1 MYMKKKLLLL
11 GFFTTLS
18 SLAYSQALPKPDRV
32 PTASDSV
39 KKVAGAAGLQG
50 TATQKSQPKP
60 YKSVITEKA
69 LTKAGF
75 FKVHKVD
82 DKYYFE
88 LADSVMG
95 REILVVNRI
104 SKAGAE
110 VRAAAGY
117 AGDQIGSSVIQ
128 FEKGPNNRVF
138 LRKISFSTYSP
149 DSTKAMYQAV
159 RRSNIQAIVAAFNVA
174 AYAPNNKGSVID
186 VTDYINGENEI
197 FSFSSAAAKSRIKL
211 GNFIG
216 DRSYI
221 ENVRSFP
228 TNVEVTTVKT
238 YALTPAPAPT
248 LGSPPTPAPGSGP
261 NNLTGSATI
270 EVNTSL
276 VVLPK
281 KPMQPRYFD
290 PRVGYFTVGYTDFD
304 TNPQGIKEIQLV
316 KRWRLEPKP
325 QDVAR
330 YNRGELVEPREPI
343 VFYVDPATPKKW
355 VPYLIA
361 GVNDWQKAFEKAGFK
376 NAIIGKVAPT
386 AKENP
391 NWSLDD
397 ARHSAIVY
405 KPSEISN
412 ASGPS
417 IADPRSGEII
427 ESHIN
432 WYHNVMKLVHD
443 WYMIQASAIDPRA
456 RKMEFSDE
464 LMGDLIRFVSSHEVG
479 HTLGLRHN
487 YGSSSTV
494 PVEKLRNKKWVEAN
508 GHTPS
513 IMDYA
518 RFNYVA
524 QPGDNVTAKGIY
536 PRIGDYDLWAIEWG
550 YKVVPNATSA
560 AEEVGALNKLTTAKL
575 ANRRHW
581 FGTET
586 NPDDPHSQNEDLGDN
601 AMKASEYGI
610 KNLQYI
616 LTKLPDWTREP
627 NEDYKNLETMYGQLT
642 AQYNRYLGHVAK
654 NIGGIYENPKTVEQ
668 AGPVYER
675 TPVETQKEA
684 LAFLDKNLF
693 TTPMWLLDKPVLD
706 DIGGNPLTVVS
717 RSQETI
723 LSRLLSNT
731 TLAKLIEGEALDGD
745 KAYKITSFF
754 ADIDNSIFKEVKLNQ
769 PIDVYRRNLQKIY
782 VEKLLELLK
791 PAPASAASM
800 PATPGGMPASGNAMT
815 ATNAKYGDVMSVAK
829 AELRTINTLVK
840 SSLPSQKDSLSSYH
854 LQDISDRIEE
864 ALRPKG

>member
-1 MYMKKKLLLL
+1 MKKKLLVTGLL
-11 GFFTTLS
+11 AALS
-18 SLAYSQALPKPDRV
+18 GLAYGQARPTPGRV
-32 PTASDSV
+32 PAVVDSV

-50 TATQKSQPKP
+50 NATPKSQPKP
-60 YKSVITEKA
+60 YKTVITDKA

-82 DKYYFE
+82 DKYFFE

-117 AGDQIGSSVIQ
+117 AGDQIGSSVIR

-197 FSFSSAAAKSRIKL
+197 FSFSTATAKSRIRL
-211 GNFIG
+211 GDFVG

-238 YALTPAPAPT
+238 YALTPDPAAAPAGP
-248 LGSPPTPAPGSGP
+248 GTPAAGSGSK
-261 NNLTGSATI
+261 NLTGSATI

-276 VVLPK
+276 VVLPR

-330 YNRGELVEPREPI
+330 YNRGELVEPRDPI
-343 VFYVDPATPKKW
+343 VFYIDPATPKKW

-361 GVNDWQKAFEKAGFK
+361 GVNDWQKAFEQAGFK

-386 AKENP
+386 AKEDP

-405 KPSEISN
+405 KPSEIAN

-417 IADPRSGEII
+417 ISDPRSGEIM
-427 ESHIN
+427 ESHVN

-443 WYMIQASAIDPRA
+443 WYMIQASAVDPRA

-479 HTLGLRHN
+479 HTIGLRHN
-487 YGSSSTV
+487 YGASSTV
-494 PVEKLRNKKWVEAN
+494 PVENLRNKKWVEAN

-524 QPGDNVTAKGIY
+524 QPGDNITAKGIY

-550 YKVVPNATSA
+550 YKVLPNVKSA
-560 AEEVGALNKLTTAKL
+560 GEEVGALNQLTVAKL
-575 ANRRHW
+575 KNRRHW

-586 NPDDPHSQNEDLGDN
+586 NPNDPHSQNEDLGDN
-601 AMKASEYGI
+601 AMKASAYGI

-627 NEDYKNLETMYGQLT
+627 NEGYKNLETMYGQLT

-654 NIGGIYENPKTVEQ
+654 NIGGVYENPKTVDQ

-675 TPVETQKEA
+675 TPADTQQEA
-684 LAFLDKNLF
+684 LTFLDKQLF
-693 TTPMWLLDKPVLD
+693 TTPLWLLDKPVLD
-706 DIGGNPLTVVS
+706 NFGGNPLTVVS

-723 LSRLLSNT
+723 LSRLISHNTLS
-731 TLAKLIEGEALDGD
+731 KLIEGEAFDGE
-745 KAYKITSFF
+745 KAYRITSFF
-754 ADIDNSIFKEVKLNQ
+754 ADINNSIFKEVKINQ
-769 PIDVYRRNLQKIY
+769 PVDVYRRNLQKIY
-782 VEKLLELLK
+782 VEKLIELIK
-791 PAPASAASM
+791 PAPASPAPAS
-800 PATPGGMPASGNAMT
+800 PGGTPLPGNTVA
-815 ATNAKYGDVMSVAK
+815 ANNAKQGDVVSVAK
-829 AELRTINTLVK
+829 AELRIINALVK
-840 SSLPSQKDSLSSYH
+840 SSLPSQKESLSSYH

-864 ALRPKG
+864 ALNPKG